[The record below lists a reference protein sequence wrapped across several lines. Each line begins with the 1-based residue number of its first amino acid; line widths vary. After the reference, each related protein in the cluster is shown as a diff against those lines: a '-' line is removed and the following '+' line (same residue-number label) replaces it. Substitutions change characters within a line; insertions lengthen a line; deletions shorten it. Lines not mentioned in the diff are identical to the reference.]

1 MNNIKILYYLIGNDS
16 SIFLEL
22 KRLGYKQS
30 IDKSKYV
37 CWFRIINQK
46 IKKLNFISISQE
58 KRHFKEGELIINENE
73 KLFIDNDNNK
83 IVLYSL
89 DNDNNIDIN
98 NIKLCCDY
106 WDN

>member
-1 MNNIKILYYLIGNDS
+1 MNNIKILYYLIGDDG

-22 KRLGYKQS
+22 KRLEYKQS

-58 KRHFKEGELIINENE
+58 KRYFKEGELIINENE

-89 DNDNNIDIN
+89 DNHNDIDIN
-98 NIKLCCDY
+98 NVKLCCDY
-106 WDN
+106 WNN